1 MIGGARRSVP
11 LHSHHKFC
19 KFFLAIVSSGQ
30 GGNTDTYDKDQS
42 IDVVCNKQDH
52 GYFMPSTLNHQLLL
66 LARNPANL
74 VQVFSGCGVLVILV
88 GLFLVWN
95 EHIISIRVEVI
106 CS

>member
-1 MIGGARRSVP
+1 
-11 LHSHHKFC
+11 
-19 KFFLAIVSSGQ
+19 
-30 GGNTDTYDKDQS
+30 
-42 IDVVCNKQDH
+42 
-52 GYFMPSTLNHQLLL
+52 MPSTLNHQLLL